1 MGEIPPPPHGYCKS
15 HHSGNF
21 CFSQLIR
28 NLDALDVT
36 VVNLRRL
43 CSEGGPQVFQTDL
56 SKQIWALCQSSVSG
70 GSSLT
75 AQQSPRSLRP
85 RIHSLSPSP
94 KPSNPQPPSITTF
107 FSWSSL
113 CASLPVL
120 VLTQAPCRAGRE
132 IPTVVEVYIGWN
144 LYSTVVIADLFS
156 VCQKEAHIG
165 HMKSFRQDCC

>member
-1 MGEIPPPPHGYCKS
+1 M
-15 HHSGNF
+15 
-21 CFSQLIR
+21 IR

-36 VVNLRRL
+36 VVNLRRR
-43 CSEGGPQVFQTDL
+43 CSERARKFSQTDL

-85 RIHSLSPSP
+85 RIHSLSLSP

-107 FSWSSL
+107 FSRSSL
-113 CASLPVL
+113 CASLPAL
-120 VLTQAPCRAGRE
+120 VLTQVPCRTGRE

-156 VCQKEAHIG
+156 VCQRKARIG
-165 HMKSFRQDCC
+165 HKESLLHCRV